1 MELQTYLTILW
12 RRKWVIIITALV
24 TVAIVGLGTSRIKPQ
39 YAASGTLRMSTIDTD
54 GVKSGELDYAD
65 RVMNTYG
72 TILQSRAVKS
82 TLKQSLGVENLPQV
96 SVVFLANTEL
106 MQITAQSPNPVLAAR
121 VVNAAAEILID
132 QARRTRGSR
141 RFTLSLVDP
150 AVPPT
155 SPVLPRWSF
164 NLLLGAMVGLI
175 GGLGLAFLFENLD
188 TTMHSI
194 EQIET
199 VTGLATLGQIPFVRT
214 RPQNALLNGSSL
226 SGEAFQRLR
235 TNILTL
241 HNGTIL
247 KAFLITSAEPGDG
260 KSTIVA
266 NLATAV
272 AKSGR
277 KIIVV
282 DSDLR
287 LPTLHKIF
295 ELNNEVGLSNV
306 LRHEV
311 PLPEAIQYSHI
322 AGVQVL
328 TSGPL
333 PPNPVDLLD
342 TPQMQALIEY
352 LKKHFDLVL
361 LDTPALL
368 PVIDAAVLAPM
379 VDGVVM
385 IIRRAQTRQEA
396 IQAAQQQL
404 NTVKAVPV
412 GVVINQAQYD
422 SRYDYY
428 HHMLPQTKK

>member
-12 RRKWVIIITALV
+12 RRKWIIAITTFV
-24 TVAIVGLGTSRIKPQ
+24 TIAIVGLGTSRIEPLF
-39 YAASGTLRMSTIDTD
+39 AASGTLRVSTNDVD
-54 GVKSGELDYAD
+54 GIRSGEVAYAD

-72 TILQSRAVKS
+72 AILQSRAVKS
-82 TLKQSLGVENLPQV
+82 ALKQSLGIDDLPEI
-96 SVVFLANTEL
+96 SVTFVANTEL
-106 MQITAQSPNPVLAAR
+106 MQITAKDPNPVLAAR

-132 QARRTRGSR
+132 QARRTRSGR
-141 RFTLSLVDP
+141 RFNLSLADP
-150 AVPPT
+150 AVPPR
-155 SPVLPRWSF
+155 SPVTPRWGF

-188 TTMHSI
+188 TTLHST

-199 VTGLATLGQIPFVRT
+199 VTGLATLGQIPFFRN
-214 RPQNALLNGSSL
+214 RSQSALVNGNPR

-241 HNGTIL
+241 HNGTVL

-266 NLATAV
+266 NLAMAI

-342 TPQMQALIEY
+342 TPQMEALIEY

-396 IQAAQQQL
+396 VQAAQQQL

-412 GVVINQAQYD
+412 GIVVNQAQYD
-422 SRYDYY
+422 SSYDYY

>member
-12 RRKWVIIITALV
+12 RRKWIIAITAFV
-24 TVAIVGLGTSRIKPQ
+24 TVAIVGLGTSGIEPQ
-39 YAASGTLRMSTIDTD
+39 FAASGTLRMSTIDAD

-72 TILQSRAVKS
+72 TV
-82 TLKQSLGVENLPQV
+82 
-96 SVVFLANTEL
+96 
-106 MQITAQSPNPVLAAR
+106 
-121 VVNAAAEILID
+121 
-132 QARRTRGSR
+132 
-141 RFTLSLVDP
+141 
-150 AVPPT
+150 
-155 SPVLPRWSF
+155 
-164 NLLLGAMVGLI
+164 
-175 GGLGLAFLFENLD
+175 
-188 TTMHSI
+188 
-194 EQIET
+194 
-199 VTGLATLGQIPFVRT
+199 
-214 RPQNALLNGSSL
+214 
-226 SGEAFQRLR
+226 
-235 TNILTL
+235 
-241 HNGTIL
+241 L

-266 NLATAV
+266 NLALAM

-311 PLPEAIQYSHI
+311 SLPEAIQYSHI

-396 IQAAQQQL
+396 VQAAQQQL

-412 GVVINQAQYD
+412 GIVVNQAQHD
-422 SRYDYY
+422 NRYDYY
-428 HHMLPQTKK
+428 HHMLPQTRK